1 MLSVVLGA
9 FGSIGHGLNECSH
22 FYSPLSVHLFGFSS
36 PPHLVIDLSV
46 PFVLVLVYVVSYLGQ
61 SFSPSFETRVLPT
74 QAAFRG
80 VWLYVINI
88 TKTDLSDVCPAT
100 FTTL

>member
-22 FYSPLSVHLFGFSS
+22 FYSPLSVPLFGFSS

-46 PFVLVLVYVVSYLGQ
+46 PFVLVLVYVVSYFGQ
-61 SFSPSFETRVLPT
+61 SFSPSSETRFCRRRRHFEV
-74 QAAFRG
+74 FG
-80 VWLYVINI
+80 
-88 TKTDLSDVCPAT
+88 CM
-100 FTTL
+100 